1 MIYWLRQRKTL
12 LISQLSDSLQ
22 YGLYWQKRE
31 GLLAE
36 LLKVGGGGARRSFAH
51 FDCALDI
58 FILLVF
64 GFTWMKFFFFFN
76 YLLHVSYAAQ
86 NKD

>member
-36 LLKVGGGGARRSFAH
+36 LLKVGGGGQEDPLHTLTVHWTFSFYW
-51 FDCALDI
+51 FLD
-58 FILLVF
+58 LP
-64 GFTWMKFFFFFN
+64 G
-76 YLLHVSYAAQ
+76 
-86 NKD
+86 